1 MNTEKSVGWVT
12 ASAMFVIALF
22 GWGFLAGSYTGATS
36 RRISQMS
43 VEELSNI
50 ERRGLVQARRDGKL
64 YFVANAIKQLPNF
77 ATVMSWHFS
86 NRVWLPITILGLEI
100 LAAGGGYAMKRVE
113 RELSKPLHR
122 TR

>member
-1 MNTEKSVGWVT
+1 MKSEKSVGWVMV
-12 ASAMFVIALF
+12 SAMVLIALF

-43 VEELSNI
+43 VEELSHV
-50 ERRGLVQARRDGKL
+50 EARGLVQARRDGKL

-86 NRVWLPITILGLEI
+86 NCFWLPITILLLEM
-100 LAAGGGYAMKRVE
+100 LALGGGYAMKRVE
-113 RELSKPLHR
+113 QELSKPLHR